1 MQNQININIA
11 VDVIKALSEQQLE
24 NNIYMMDDSILESS
38 GQGTERLCTLCK
50 PGQTIRWTVYAL
62 DLQTPVVIRNISF
75 AALSEKSKYGNGL
88 NVNCLDDVNPDSNE
102 WAGVLPLIMEGHK
115 YNYHMELQMGKGRH
129 SCLVIDAPSLM
140 YINSYLEEKD
150 RLFNGK
156 NK

>member
-24 NNIYMMDDSILESS
+24 NNIYMMDDSIMESS
-38 GQGTERLCTLCK
+38 GQGTQSLCTLCK
-50 PGQTIRWTVYAL
+50 PGQTIRWTVFAL

-75 AALSEKSKYGNGL
+75 AALSGKPEYG
-88 NVNCLDDVNPDSNE
+88 VKCSEEANPDSNE
-102 WAGVLPLIMEGHK
+102 WTGILPLIKEGHK
-115 YNYHMELQMGKGRH
+115 YNYHVELQMGTGRH
-129 SCLVIDAPSLM
+129 SCLIIDTPSLM

>member
-1 MQNQININIA
+1 MQNQINIA

-38 GQGTERLCTLCK
+38 GQGTESLCTLCK

-75 AALSEKSKYGNGL
+75 AVLSGKPEHKTALSM
-88 NVNCLDDVNPDSNE
+88 NCLEEANPDSNE
-102 WAGVLPLIMEGHK
+102 WTGVLPLIMEGHK
-115 YNYHMELQMGKGRH
+115 YNYHVELQMGKGRH
-129 SCLVIDAPSLM
+129 SCLIIDTPSLM
-140 YINSYLEEKD
+140 YLNSYLEEKD